1 MSEETVVTYELG
13 VALLGKT
20 RNAPHTNMITNASL
34 IFLPPAF
41 LVCRCDKLRSL
52 RPSRHLSEDSR
63 ARDRSHNRPPPPGV
77 TAIGATLIHPNK
89 PRPPEA
95 R

>member
-52 RPSRHLSEDSR
+52 HPSRHLSQDSR
-63 ARDRSHNRPPPPGV
+63 ARGSPHSRPLVGEVDGRDIASCRAAVRSRM
-77 TAIGATLIHPNK
+77 
-89 PRPPEA
+89 
-95 R
+95 